1 MHHFRVLR
9 IRTWFA
15 VSLILGFVLVTFG
28 CATDELVSGR
38 NRATGAD
45 FGLTAQAV
53 PEGLLLTL
61 SNIPPDTNHLWITVQ
76 EWFNTEEP
84 ASSHNII
91 SSYAGIT
98 DTSVRGWVHGSRQLE
113 KIKQTGKVIFPVV
126 QAGKK
131 YHISAMA
138 YSEQNYYASLEYPH
152 TAEAEC
158 IAENGINFNRDSVK
172 LELDNAHS
180 AVTLSSEPVFSSEVT
195 FDTQKY
201 SYGVTVY
208 IPENRAM
215 MGVGD
220 HHIPEGLSSDG
231 LTWTFEPQMTGDF
244 KNNNNGWLESGNNY
258 SAWAEVKALI
268 IYDDITWSVGIAK
281 TPEFSYLYN

>member
-1 MHHFRVLR
+1 MHHFRALR
-9 IRTWFA
+9 TRTWFA
-15 VSLILGFVLVTFG
+15 ISLILGFAPVTFG
-28 CATDELVSGR
+28 CATDDLVSGR
-38 NRATGAD
+38 NRAADAD
-45 FGLTAQAV
+45 FRLTAEAA

-84 ASSHNII
+84 VSSHNIV

-98 DTSVRGWVHGSRQLE
+98 DASVRGWVHGSRQLE
-113 KIKQTGKVIFPVV
+113 KIKQTGKVIFPIV

-138 YSEQNYYASLEYPH
+138 YNEQNYYASLEYPRMAETEC
-152 TAEAEC
+152 TAG
-158 IAENGINFNRDSVK
+158 NGIYFNRDSVK

-180 AVTLSSEPVFSSEVT
+180 TVTLSSEPVFSSEVT

-215 MGVGD
+215 GVGD
-220 HHIPEGLSSDG
+220 HHTPGGLSSDG
-231 LTWTFEPQMTGDF
+231 LTWIFEPYMTADLRNDNG
-244 KNNNNGWLESGNNY
+244 GWLESGNTY

-281 TPEFSYLYN
+281 TPEFNYRYN